1 MAKFKFKFTN
11 PVLTKFFS
19 TSPQAVA
26 LDTEARSLAAYATK
40 AGAIKSLRSPPR
52 RFYPTQAHHR
62 TSRRA

>member
-26 LDTEARSLAAYATK
+26 WDADSDEAGRVF
-40 AGAIKSLRSPPR
+40 R
-52 RFYPTQAHHR
+52 
-62 TSRRA
+62 